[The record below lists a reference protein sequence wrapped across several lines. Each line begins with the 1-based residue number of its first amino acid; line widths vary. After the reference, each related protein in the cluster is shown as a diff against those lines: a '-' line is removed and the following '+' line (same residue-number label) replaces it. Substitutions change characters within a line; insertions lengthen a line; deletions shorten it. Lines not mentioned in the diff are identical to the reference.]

1 MEQSVP
7 HQMVSDL
14 RRTRKY
20 RELCEDTLYRAASW
34 ALMRHKTPKEALK
47 AAKRKLH
54 QVYGA
59 YLNGIDFG
67 KLEDWIDNLS
77 SSSSQSSLRE
87 TCLRI
92 LDCQTSTAERVPILD
107 SCFSDL
113 FRETGEPTSILDL
126 ACGLNPF
133 ALPWMGVSP
142 NMSYFAWDVDKRLI
156 SATNEFF
163 IRTGRP
169 PTAEFL
175 DVLASPLDLRVD
187 VVFLLKS
194 LPFLEQQEK
203 WFGARLLREANA
215 RFAVISFPARSI
227 GGRDKGMV
235 RHYERFMEKMTG
247 ELGLSVS
254 KHVYPTETFYACN
267 LDGR

>member
-7 HQMVSDL
+7 HQIVNDL

-77 SSSSQSSLRE
+77 SSSSQASLRE

-92 LDCQTSTAERVPILD
+92 LDCHTSTAERVPILD

-133 ALPWMGVSP
+133 ALPWMGLSP
-142 NMSYFAWDVDKRLI
+142 NISYFAWDVDKRFDF
-156 SATNEFF
+156 S
-163 IRTGRP
+163 
-169 PTAEFL
+169 
-175 DVLASPLDLRVD
+175 D
-187 VVFLLKS
+187 
-194 LPFLEQQEK
+194 
-203 WFGARLLREANA
+203 
-215 RFAVISFPARSI
+215 
-227 GGRDKGMV
+227 
-235 RHYERFMEKMTG
+235 ERF
-247 ELGLSVS
+247 
-254 KHVYPTETFYACN
+254 FYSYGSASH
-267 LDGR
+267 G

>member
-7 HQMVSDL
+7 HQIVSDL

-34 ALMRHKTPKEALK
+34 ALIRHKTPKEALK

-54 QVYGA
+54 QVHGA
-59 YLNGIDFG
+59 YFNGIDFG

-77 SSSSQSSLRE
+77 SSSSQVSLRE

-92 LDCQTSTAERVPILD
+92 LDCHTSTAERVPILD
-107 SCFSDL
+107 SCFPDL
-113 FRETGEPTSILDL
+113 FGETGEPTSILDL

-133 ALPWMGVSP
+133 SLPWMGVSP
-142 NMSYFAWDVDKRLI
+142 DMSYFAWDVDKRLI
-156 SATNEFF
+156 SATNDFF
-163 IRTGRP
+163 LRTGRA
-169 PTAEFL
+169 PTAEFR

-194 LPFLEQQEK
+194 LPCLEQQEK
-203 WFGARLLREANA
+203 GFGSRLLREANA
-215 RFAVISFPARSI
+215 RYAVISFPARSI
-227 GGRDKGMV
+227 GGKDKGMV
-235 RHYERFMEKMTG
+235 LHYERFMEKVTG
-247 ELGLSVS
+247 GLGISVS
-254 KHVYPTETFYACN
+254 KRVYPTEIFYACN